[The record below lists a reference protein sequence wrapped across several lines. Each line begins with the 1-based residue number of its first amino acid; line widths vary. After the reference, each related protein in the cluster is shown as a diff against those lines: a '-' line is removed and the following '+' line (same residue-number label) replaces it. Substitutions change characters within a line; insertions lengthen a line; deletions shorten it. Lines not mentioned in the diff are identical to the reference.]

1 MHDFTPAV
9 HDIKPRI
16 PYVTAKRGLC
26 INYTYNYTVQGSR
39 SQFFSWNPRSSVG
52 VRKGGKT
59 KNPLGK
65 RKRTPMWT
73 HTYICLASPKQEY
86 APDHNERITLK
97 MAGLGEESVSL
108 DLLAEAW
115 EINEELCFKFPKLKK
130 AGGYELL
137 RLPESGGKLLDVI
150 AMPKGGYTTSYL
162 KAVVHHAKI
171 YIRP

>member
-1 MHDFTPAV
+1 
-9 HDIKPRI
+9 
-16 PYVTAKRGLC
+16 
-26 INYTYNYTVQGSR
+26 
-39 SQFFSWNPRSSVG
+39 
-52 VRKGGKT
+52 
-59 KNPLGK
+59 
-65 RKRTPMWT
+65 MWT